1 MNFFKSKFF
10 IISLICAVILTLV
23 PTLIAAFGGTDLL
36 RSALGTVA
44 KPFTFC
50 ASSVANAFNGFVD
63 VFTQYD
69 DLKQENSELKEELE
83 EYKNKEYDEELLR
96 DHNNWLSEYINIHNS
111 SPSLIFK
118 EARVIAREAS
128 NTSVRLTLDRGTAHG
143 VKKNMPV
150 VTADGLLGYVNEVGI
165 DWCGVLT
172 VIEPSGSVGI
182 YTERG
187 NVLGILQGSPSLY
200 SDGLCRMTYIE
211 SDSNLIPGDRVFT
224 AGGEKSI
231 YPSGLLIG
239 EIASVEVDP
248 DTGALVATVKPSVD
262 FTALSDIGG
271 VLIVAGYSSAQEG

>member
-1 MNFFKSKFF
+1 MKFFKSKFF
-10 IISLICAVILTLV
+10 VICLILAIVLTLV
-23 PTLIAAFGGTDLL
+23 PTLIVAFGGTDLL

-69 DLKQENSELKEELE
+69 DLKKENAELREELE

-111 SPSLIFK
+111 SPNLVFK

-128 NTSVRLTLDRGTAHG
+128 NTSTQLTLDRGTAHG

-150 VTADGLLGYVNEVGI
+150 VTADGLLGYVHEVGL
-165 DWCGVLT
+165 DWCHVLT
-172 VIEPSGSVGI
+172 VIEPSSSIGV
-182 YTERG
+182 YTERTG
-187 NVLGILQGSPSLY
+187 VLGVLQGNAAMY
-200 SDGLCRMTYIE
+200 GDGLCRMTYIE
-211 SDSNLIPGDRVFT
+211 SDSNLLPGDRVFT

-239 EIASVEVDP
+239 EIASVDVDP
-248 DTGALVATVKPSVD
+248 DTGAIMATIKPYVD
-262 FTALSDIGG
+262 FTTLSDIKG
-271 VLIVAGYSSAQEG
+271 VLVVAGYKSAGE

>member
-1 MNFFKSKFF
+1 MKFLQSKFF
-10 IISLICAVILTLV
+10 VISLVLAIVLTLV

-69 DLKQENSELKEELE
+69 DLKKENAELREELE

-96 DHNNWLSEYINIHNS
+96 EHNNWLSEYINIHNS
-111 SPSLIFK
+111 SPNLIFK

-128 NTSVRLTLDRGTAHG
+128 NTSAQLTLDRGSVHG

-150 VTADGLLGYVNEVGI
+150 LTADGLLGYVNEVGL
-165 DWCGVLT
+165 DWCHVLT
-172 VIEPSGSVGI
+172 VIEPSSSVGV
-182 YTERG
+182 YTERQ
-187 NVLGILQGSPSLY
+187 NVLGVLQGNPALY

-211 SDSNLIPGDRVFT
+211 SDSNLLPGERVYT

-239 EIASVEVDP
+239 EIASVDVDP
-248 DTGALVATVKPSVD
+248 DTGALMATIKPSVD
-262 FTALSDIGG
+262 FTALSEIKG
-271 VLIVAGYSSAQEG
+271 VLVVAGYTSQGE